1 MFRGFFREGRS
12 MVTLVD
18 GGSPLPLTLQIMLC
32 FQIGSKDCLSLAF
45 AMTVAEKA
53 DLELLIVN

>member
-1 MFRGFFREGRS
+1 M
-12 MVTLVD
+12 TLVD

>member
-1 MFRGFFREGRS
+1 M
-12 MVTLVD
+12 TLVD

-45 AMTVAEKA
+45 AMLPFAEKA
-53 DLELLIVN
+53 DHHLNYSSSTGSPA